1 MRALFACL
9 LSASTLV
16 ACSDSTPAPSGG
28 PSPESIVVE
37 RMNAGQP
44 IIAQALFEQAGV
56 GDDGANINGASVI
69 RVPDWIPAE
78 RRADPSA
85 VYYLYF
91 ADHEG
96 AYIRLAWAAQIA
108 GPWSLHGSGA
118 AIPVGARGVLD
129 LGPNLAIPLA
139 NGLAIVDHIASP
151 DVHVD
156 DDGQRIIMYFH
167 GWTEH
172 DGLRPTD
179 QKTLVATSNDG
190 LDFTGRIEPV
200 TLGRSYFRVF
210 GYHDALYA
218 FANRGDA
225 YRARDTSA
233 PWAPPASF
241 DFATDLWELREDNPW
256 DAALQASG
264 VGEMLRHVTVTLRGD
279 VLHVLYTR
287 IAGTPEQIL
296 HSTIDLADRDFAGWE
311 PSFPAD
317 VVLAPE
323 LAWEGG
329 DIAPTPSVGGPAPES
344 VCELRDPF
352 LFEDADGRSYLF
364 YAGRGEDAIGVAE
377 AFWQ

>member
-1 MRALFACL
+1 
-9 LSASTLV
+9 V
-16 ACSDSTPAPSGG
+16 ACSDSRPADGDRAP
-28 PSPESIVVE
+28 PESIVVE
-37 RMNAGQP
+37 RANAGQP
-44 IIAQALFEQAGV
+44 IITQAMFEQAGV
-56 GDDGANINGASVI
+56 AAEGANINGPSVI

-78 RRADPSA
+78 RRTDPSA

-96 AYIRLAWAAQIA
+96 AYIRLAWAAEIA

-118 AIPVGARGVLD
+118 AVPVGARGVLD

-156 DDGQRIIMYFH
+156 DDGQRIVLYFH

-172 DGLRPTD
+172 EGLRPTD
-179 QKTLVATSNDG
+179 QKTLVATSSDG
-190 LDFTGRIEPV
+190 LDFSGRIEPV

-210 GYHDALYA
+210 GYQEALYA

-225 YRARDTSA
+225 YRARDASL
-233 PWAPPASF
+233 PWAPTAGF
-241 DFATDLWELREDNPW
+241 DFATDLWELREPNPW
-256 DAALQASG
+256 DAALQTAG
-264 VGEMLRHVTVTLRGD
+264 VNEMLRHVTVTLRGD

-287 IAGTPEQIL
+287 IGGAPEQIL
-296 HSTIDLADRDFAGWE
+296 HSTVDLAAQDFASWQ
-311 PSFPAD
+311 PTFPAEL
-317 VVLAPE
+317 VLAPE

-329 DIAPTPSVGGPAPES
+329 DIAPTPSVGGPAPED
-344 VCELRDPF
+344 VCQLRDPY
-352 LFEDADGRSYLF
+352 LFQDADGQSFLF

-377 AFWQ
+377 VSWR